1 MCVDECS
8 RGEGMMEGN
17 DAVPDPDLRDTNDVL
32 RSTLTGAQH
41 YNINYI
47 ILAKFTSYNLL
58 VEVQK
63 NQK

>member
-1 MCVDECS
+1 
-8 RGEGMMEGN
+8 MMEGN

-32 RSTLTGAQH
+32 RSTQTGAQH